1 MPKRKDLKRILVIGS
16 GPIVIGQACEFDYSG
31 TQACKALREE
41 GFIVILINS
50 NPATIMTDP
59 EFSDRTYIEPL
70 NAETVAKIIEIERPD
85 ALLPTLGGQTSL
97 NLAVELSESGIL
109 EQQGV
114 ELIGAKLETIKVAED
129 RHLFRNAMQDIGLNV
144 PRGSCVYTLEDAE
157 TQAGAIGFPLIIRP
171 AFTLGGIGGSVVYN
185 KEEFP
190 QAARWGLSASPVNE
204 ILIERSV
211 LGWKEYELEV
221 MRDAADN
228 FVIVCSIENF
238 DPMGIHTGDSITVA
252 PAQTLTDVEF
262 QAMRNAAKK
271 IVAKIGV
278 ETGGANIQF
287 ALNPENGDMVV
298 IEMNP
303 RVSRSSA
310 LASKA
315 TGFPIAKIAAKL
327 AVGYH
332 LHEIPN
338 DITRRTPACFE
349 PAIDY
354 VVVKIPRWD
363 FEKFPENSSR
373 LNSQMKSVGEAMG
386 IGRTFK
392 EALNK
397 TLRSLEN
404 GWSGFHANGNSP
416 YHLMSSEALSDD
428 LRWGTPDRILKIWQ
442 ALTNGIST
450 EKISKITGIDI
461 WFLKNLQQ
469 LIEFEYH
476 IAEEFKQLRTLA
488 PDTLRSAKRL
498 GFSDKHLAL
507 LTGKRE
513 GEIRTLRKKN
523 AILPS
528 FKIVDTCAAEFES
541 FTPYFY
547 STYDKENEAIP
558 SDNKK
563 VLILGGG
570 PNRIGQGIEFDYCCV
585 HGVLAL
591 KNLGIEAIMVNCN
604 PETVS
609 TDYDVADKL
618 YFEPLTY
625 EDVLNVIELE
635 KPDGVIIQF
644 GGQTPLKLALA
655 LEEAGVP
662 IWGTSPDSIDLAED
676 RDRFGTLLES
686 LDIPHPQYG
695 TATSIEVAI
704 EIGQKIGFPLMVR
717 PSYVLGGRAM
727 EIVYD
732 LKSLEHYMLHAV
744 NASEEHPVLLD
755 RFLEDAFEF
764 DVDAISD
771 GEQTEICGVLQHIE
785 EAGVH
790 SGDSMAVL
798 PPYLLSRDQYED
810 IKEYTRKLAEALD
823 VRGLINI
830 QFAIM
835 YDTLY
840 VIEVNP
846 RASRTVPFVSKA
858 TGIPIAK
865 IAVNVMAGKSLD
877 QLGYKFEVQ
886 LPYVAVKESVFP
898 FDRFEKADIYLRPE
912 MRSTGEVMGIA
923 STFGEAVFKAFQSTG
938 ITIPNSGTVFIS
950 VNDNDKAR
958 MFPIAESLFKMG
970 YRLVATLGT
979 ADYIAHRGIPVETVL
994 KVSQGRPNVVDD
1006 IKNGNINLI
1015 INTPLGQRSRRDEYP
1030 IGWNA
1035 IKYRV
1040 PFITTLSAAETIV
1053 RGLKA
1058 QNKKPFAYKCLQ
1070 DYYKT
1075 VKSQD

>member
-1 MPKRKDLKRILVIGS
+1 MPKRKDIKRILVIGS

-70 NAETVAKIIEIERPD
+70 QAEAVTQIIEQERPD

-97 NLAVELSESGIL
+97 NLAVELAENGTL
-109 EQQGV
+109 EEYGV
-114 ELIGAKLETIKVAED
+114 ELIGAKLETIQLAED
-129 RHLFRNAMQDIGLNV
+129 RELFRNAMREIGLNV
-144 PRGSCVYTLEDAE
+144 PPGGCVHTLEEAR
-157 TQAGAIGFPLIIRP
+157 ALCRNIGFPLIIRP

-185 KEEFP
+185 KEEFDK
-190 QAARWGLSASPVNE
+190 AAQWGLSASPVNE
-204 ILIERSV
+204 ILMEQSV

-221 MRDAADN
+221 MRDGADN

-252 PAQTLTDVEF
+252 PAQTLTDVEY
-262 QAMRNAAKK
+262 QNMRDAAKL
-271 IVAKIGV
+271 IVARIGV

-287 ALNPENGDMVV
+287 ALNPATGEMVV
-298 IEMNP
+298 VEMNP

-327 AVGYH
+327 AVGYR

-338 DITRRTPACFE
+338 DITRKTPASFE

-363 FEKFPENSSR
+363 FEKFPDEDLR
-373 LNSQMKSVGEAMG
+373 LTSQMKSIGEAMG

-404 GWSGFHANGNSP
+404 GWSGFHANDIDSYAKMP
-416 YHLMSSEALSDD
+416 REVLLDD
-428 LRWGTPDRILKIWQ
+428 LRSGTPDRILKIWQ
-442 ALTNGIST
+442 ALKNGVSREEIAKTS
-450 EKISKITGIDI
+450 GIDR
-461 WFLKNLQQ
+461 WFLENLYQ
-469 LIEFEYH
+469 LTEFETEIVSEYKRRNT
-476 IAEEFKQLRTLA
+476 ISPRTLA
-488 PDTLRSAKRL
+488 HAKRL

-507 LTGKRE
+507 LTGKSE
-513 GEIRTLRKKN
+513 GEIRSFRKAN
-523 AILPS
+523 SVRPS

-541 FTPYFY
+541 FTPYYY
-547 STYDKENEAIP
+547 STYDRENESTP
-558 SDNKK
+558 SQKKK
-563 VLILGGG
+563 VIILGGG

-585 HGVLAL
+585 HGILAL
-591 KNLGIEAIMVNCN
+591 KSLGIEAIMINCN

-625 EDVLNVIELE
+625 EDVLSVAELE

-644 GGQTPLKLALA
+644 GGQTPLKLALP
-655 LEEAGVP
+655 LEKAGVP

-676 RDRFGTLLES
+676 RDRFGALLDS

-695 TATSIEVAI
+695 TATSIDEAMEV
-704 EIGQKIGFPLMVR
+704 GKRIGFPLVVR

-732 LKSLEHYMLHAV
+732 IESLKHYMQHAV
-744 NASEEHPVLLD
+744 SASEEHPVLLD
-755 RFLEDAFEF
+755 RFLEDAYEF

-771 GEQTEICGVLQHIE
+771 GSHTEICGIMQHIE

-798 PPYLLSRDQYED
+798 PPFLLSRDQQED
-810 IKEYTRKLAEALD
+810 IAEYTRSLARALK
-823 VRGLINI
+823 VKGLINI
-830 QFAIM
+830 QFAVM
-835 YDTLY
+835 FDTLY

-846 RASRTVPFVSKA
+846 RASRTVPFVSKT

-865 IAVNVMAGKSLD
+865 MAVDVMAGKKLD
-877 QLGYKFEVQ
+877 QLDYNFNTQ
-886 LPYVAVKESVFP
+886 LSYVAVKESVFP
-898 FDRFEKADIYLRPE
+898 FDRFGQTDIFLRPE

-923 STFGEAVFKAFQSTG
+923 PKFGEAVFKAFQAAG
-938 ITIPNSGTVFIS
+938 ITIPKSGTVFLS

-958 MFPIAESLFKMG
+958 VLPIAEGLRKFG
-970 YRLVATLGT
+970 YHLVATQGT
-979 ADYIAHRGIPVETVL
+979 AEYLSNRGIAVKIVL
-994 KVSQGRPNVVDD
+994 KIREGRPNVVDD
-1006 IKNGNINLI
+1006 IKNGQIDLI
-1015 INTPLGQRSRRDEYP
+1015 INTPLGQRSRTDEYA
-1030 IGWNA
+1030 IGWTA
-1035 IKYRV
+1035 IINRV
-1040 PFITTLSAAETIV
+1040 PFITTLSAAEAIV

-1058 QNKKPFAYKCLQ
+1058 HNHQPVHYKCLQ
-1070 DYYKT
+1070 DYYR
-1075 VKSQD
+1075 S

>member
-1 MPKRKDLKRILVIGS
+1 MPKRKDIKRILVIGS

-59 EFSDRTYIEPL
+59 EFSNRTYIEPL
-70 NAETVAKIIEIERPD
+70 HAEALAEIIDNERPD

-97 NLAVELSESGIL
+97 NLAVELAENGVL
-109 EQQGV
+109 EEYGV
-114 ELIGAKLETIKVAED
+114 ELIGAKLETIRLAENRD
-129 RHLFRNAMQDIGLNV
+129 LFRNAMREIGLKV
-144 PRGSCVYTLEDAE
+144 PAGGCVHNLHEAE
-157 TQAGAIGFPLIIRP
+157 ALRDEIGFPLIIRP
-171 AFTLGGIGGSVVYN
+171 SFTLGGIGGSVVYN
-185 KEEFP
+185 KEEFS
-190 QAARWGLSASPVNE
+190 QAAQWGLSASPVTE
-204 ILIERSV
+204 ILIEASV

-228 FVIVCSIENF
+228 FVIVCSIENL

-252 PAQTLTDVEF
+252 PAQTLTDAEY
-262 QAMRNAAKK
+262 QAMRDAAKK
-271 IVAKIGV
+271 IVAKVGV

-287 ALNPENGDMVV
+287 ALHPENGEMVV

-327 AVGYH
+327 AAGYH
-332 LHEIPN
+332 LDELPN
-338 DITRRTPACFE
+338 DITRKTPACFE

-363 FEKFPENSSR
+363 FEKFPGNDDR
-373 LNSQMKSVGEAMG
+373 LTSQMKSIGEAMG

-404 GWSGFHANGNSP
+404 GWFGFHANNSNV
-416 YHLMSSEALSDD
+416 YNKMSREALMDD
-428 LRWGTPDRILKIWQ
+428 LRWGTPERILKIWQ
-442 ALTNGIST
+442 AFTIGISPGD
-450 EKISKITGIDI
+450 ISKVSGIDI
-461 WFLKNLQQ
+461 WFLQNLYQVF
-469 LIEFEYH
+469 EFEST
-476 IAEEFKQLRTLA
+476 IANEFNEKNTITPETLNQ
-488 PDTLRSAKRL
+488 AKRL
-498 GFSDKHLAL
+498 GFSDHHLGL
-507 LTGKRE
+507 LTGKSE
-513 GEIRTLRKKN
+513 TEIRSLRKDRN
-523 AILPS
+523 VLPS
-528 FKIVDTCAAEFES
+528 FKIVDTCAAEFDS

-547 STYDKENEAIP
+547 STYDWENESI
-558 SDNKK
+558 SSSNKK
-563 VLILGGG
+563 VIILGGG
-570 PNRIGQGIEFDYCCV
+570 PNRIGQGLEFDYCCV
-585 HGVLAL
+585 HGILAL
-591 KNLGIEAIMVNCN
+591 KSLGIEAIMINCN

-635 KPDGVIIQF
+635 QPDGVIIQF
-644 GGQTPLKLALA
+644 GGQTPLKLALP
-655 LEEAGVP
+655 LERAGVP

-676 RDRFGTLLES
+676 RDRFGALLDS
-686 LDIPHPQYG
+686 LNIPHPQYG
-695 TATSIEVAI
+695 TATSVNEAIEV
-704 EIGQKIGFPLMVR
+704 GKRIGFPLMVR

-732 LKSLEHYMLHAV
+732 VESLKHYMQYAV
-744 NASEEHPVLLD
+744 TASEEHPVLLD

-771 GEQTEICGVLQHIE
+771 GDRTEICGVMQHIE

-798 PPYLLSRDQYED
+798 PPFLLSHDQHED
-810 IKEYTRKLAEALD
+810 IKEHTHLLAKELN
-823 VRGLINI
+823 VKGLINL

-840 VIEVNP
+840 VIEANP

-865 IAVNVMAGKSLD
+865 IAVEVMAGKKLD
-877 QLGYKFEVQ
+877 QLPYTFKDQ
-886 LPYVAVKESVFP
+886 LSYVAVKESVFP
-898 FDRFEKADIYLRPE
+898 FDRFDKADIFLRPE

-923 STFGEAVFKAFQSTG
+923 PTFGGAVFKAFQSTG
-938 ITIPNSGTVFIS
+938 INIPKKGTVFVS

-958 MFPIAESLFKMG
+958 TLPIAENLRQLG
-970 YRLVATLGT
+970 YELVATKGT
-979 ADYIAHRGIPVETVL
+979 AQYLSSRGIPVKTVL
-994 KVSQGRPNVVDD
+994 KVREGRPHVVDD

-1015 INTPLGQRSRRDEYP
+1015 INTPLGQRSRTDEYA
-1030 IGWNA
+1030 IGWTA

-1040 PFITTLSAAETIV
+1040 PFITTLSAAESIV
-1053 RGLKA
+1053 RGIRA
-1058 QNKKPFAYKCLQ
+1058 NNKKPFEYKCLQ
-1070 DYYKT
+1070 EYH
-1075 VKSQD
+1075 KS

>member
-1 MPKRKDLKRILVIGS
+1 MPKRKDLKRILLIGS

-70 NAETVAKIIEIERPD
+70 HAEAVARIIEMERPD

-97 NLAVELSESGIL
+97 NLAVELAENGTL
-109 EQQGV
+109 EEYGV
-114 ELIGAKLETIKVAED
+114 ELIGARLETIQLAED
-129 RHLFRNAMQDIGLNV
+129 RELFRNAMHEIGLNV
-144 PRGSCVYTLEDAE
+144 PHGGCVHTIEEARDLCRD
-157 TQAGAIGFPLIIRP
+157 IGFPLIIRP

-185 KEEFP
+185 KEEFDE
-190 QAARWGLSASPVNE
+190 AAKWGLSASPVTE
-204 ILIERSV
+204 ILIEESV

-252 PAQTLTDVEF
+252 PAQTLTDVEY
-262 QAMRNAAKK
+262 QNMRDAAKK
-271 IVAKIGV
+271 IVARIGV

-287 ALNPENGDMVV
+287 ALDPATGEMVV
-298 IEMNP
+298 VEMNP

-338 DITRRTPACFE
+338 DITRQTPACFE

-363 FEKFPENSSR
+363 FEKFPDEDPR
-373 LNSQMKSVGEAMG
+373 LTSQMKSIGEAMG

-404 GWSGFHANGNSP
+404 GWSGFHANNNHG
-416 YHLMSSEALSDD
+416 YGHMSRDALLDD
-428 LRWGTPDRILKIWQ
+428 IRFGTPDRILKIWQ
-442 ALTNGIST
+442 ALKNGIPR
-450 EKISKITGIDI
+450 EEISETTGIDL
-461 WFLKNLQQ
+461 WFLENLHQ
-469 LIEFEYH
+469 LSEFEAG
-476 IAEEFKQLRTLA
+476 ISAEFKARNTITPPTLYQ
-488 PDTLRSAKRL
+488 AKRL

-507 LTGKRE
+507 LTGKSE
-513 GEIRTLRKKN
+513 AEIRSFRKAN
-523 AILPS
+523 SIQPS
-528 FKIVDTCAAEFES
+528 FKIVDTCAAEFDS

-547 STYDKENEAIP
+547 STYDPENESFP
-558 SDNKK
+558 SDKKK
-563 VLILGGG
+563 VIILGGG

-585 HGVLAL
+585 HGILAL
-591 KNLGIEAIMVNCN
+591 KSLGIEAIMINCN

-625 EDVLNVIELE
+625 EDVLNVAELE
-635 KPDGVIIQF
+635 KPDGIIIQF

-655 LEEAGVP
+655 LEKAGVP

-676 RDRFGTLLES
+676 RDRFGALLDS

-695 TATSIEVAI
+695 TATSIDEALEV
-704 EIGQKIGFPLMVR
+704 GKRIGFPLVVR

-732 LKSLEHYMLHAV
+732 LESLQHYMQHAV
-744 NASEEHPVLLD
+744 SESEEHPVLLD
-755 RFLEDAFEF
+755 RFLEDAYEF

-771 GEQTEICGVLQHIE
+771 GQDAKICGIMQHIE

-798 PPYLLSRDQYED
+798 PPFLLSRDQQED
-810 IKEYTRKLAEALD
+810 IKEYTRLLARSLK
-823 VRGLINI
+823 VKGLMNI
-830 QFAIM
+830 QFAVM
-835 YDTLY
+835 FDTLY

-846 RASRTVPFVSKA
+846 RASRTVPFVSKT

-865 IAVNVMAGKSLD
+865 LAVEIMAGKRVD
-877 QLGYKFEVQ
+877 QLDYKFKDQ
-886 LPYVAVKESVFP
+886 QPYVAVKESVFP
-898 FDRFEKADIYLRPE
+898 FDRFGKTDIFLRPE

-923 STFGEAVFKAFQSTG
+923 PKFGEAVFKAFQSAG
-938 ITIPNSGTVFIS
+938 VTIPETGTVFLS

-958 MFPIAESLFKMG
+958 ALPIAEGLIKFG
-970 YRLVATLGT
+970 YQLVATKGT
-979 ADYIAHRGIPVETVL
+979 AEYIAERGLAVKTVM
-994 KVSQGRPNVVDD
+994 KIREGRPNVADD
-1006 IKNGNINLI
+1006 IKNGQIDLI
-1015 INTPLGQRSRRDEYP
+1015 INTPLGQRSRADEYT
-1030 IGWNA
+1030 IGWTA
-1035 IKYRV
+1035 IINKV
-1040 PFITTLSAAETIV
+1040 PFITTLSAAEAIV

-1058 QNKKPFAYKCLQ
+1058 RNNQTTHYKCLQ
-1070 DYYKT
+1070 DYYL
-1075 VKSQD
+1075 S

>member
-1 MPKRKDLKRILVIGS
+1 MPKRKDLKRILIIGS

-70 NAETVAKIIEIERPD
+70 HAEAVARIIEKERPD

-97 NLAVELSESGIL
+97 NLAVELAENGVL
-109 EQQGV
+109 DEYGV
-114 ELIGAKLETIKVAED
+114 ELIGATLETIRLAED
-129 RHLFRNAMQDIGLNV
+129 RELFRNAMRDIGLKV
-144 PRGSCVYTLEDAE
+144 PLGGCVRTVEEAE
-157 TQAGAIGFPLIIRP
+157 ALSGDIGFPLIIRP
-171 AFTLGGIGGSVVYN
+171 AFTLGGIGGNVVYN
-185 KEEFP
+185 QEEFA
-190 QAARWGLSASPVNE
+190 QAAQWGLSASPVTE
-204 ILIERSV
+204 ILIETSV

-262 QAMRNAAKK
+262 QAMRDASKK

-287 ALNPENGDMVV
+287 ALNQKTGEMVV

-332 LHEIPN
+332 LDEIPN
-338 DITRRTPACFE
+338 DITRKTPACFE

-363 FEKFPENSSR
+363 FEKFPANDNR
-373 LNSQMKSVGEAMG
+373 LTSQMKSVGEAMG

-392 EALNK
+392 EAINK

-404 GWSGFHANGNSP
+404 GWVGFHANGNNP
-416 YHLMSSEALSDD
+416 YQRMTREELLDD
-428 LRWGTPDRILKIWQ
+428 LRFGTPDRIMKIWQ
-442 ALTNGIST
+442 ALTTGVSPEEISQ
-450 EKISKITGIDI
+450 ITGIDI
-461 WFLKNLQQ
+461 WFLENL
-469 LIEFEYH
+469 
-476 IAEEFKQLRTLA
+476 KQLVAFESKIVAESKEQNSISPETLQ
-488 PDTLRSAKRL
+488 RVKRL

-507 LTGKRE
+507 LTEKE
-513 GEIRTLRKKN
+513 EHEIRSLRKEN
-523 AILPS
+523 EIRPS

-541 FTPYFY
+541 FTPYYY
-547 STYDKENEAIP
+547 STYDQENESIP
-558 SDNKK
+558 SNKK
-563 VLILGGG
+563 KVIILGGG

-585 HGVLAL
+585 HGILAL
-591 KNLGIEAIMVNCN
+591 KKLGIEAIMINCN

-625 EDVLNVIELE
+625 EDVLDVIELE

-644 GGQTPLKLALA
+644 GGQTPLKLALP
-655 LEEAGVP
+655 LEKAGVP

-676 RDRFGTLLES
+676 RDRFGSLLDS

-695 TATSIEVAI
+695 TATSIDEAI
-704 EIGQKIGFPLMVR
+704 EVGKRIGFPLIVR

-732 LKSLEHYMLHAV
+732 IASLEHYMRHAV
-744 NASEEHPVLLD
+744 SASEEHPVLID
-755 RFLEDAFEF
+755 RFLEDAYEF

-771 GEQTEICGVLQHIE
+771 GSHTEICGIMQHIE

-798 PPYLLSRDQYED
+798 PAYLLSREQNED
-810 IKEYTRKLAEALD
+810 IKIYTRLLAEALN
-823 VRGLINI
+823 VRGLLNI
-830 QFAIM
+830 QFAILF
-835 YDTLY
+835 DTLY
-840 VIEVNP
+840 VLEVNP

-865 IAVNVMAGKSLD
+865 MAVEVMAGKKID
-877 QLGYKFEVQ
+877 QLGHSFKEH

-898 FDRFEKADIYLRPE
+898 FDRFDKADIFLRPE
-912 MRSTGEVMGIA
+912 MRSTGEAMGIA
-923 STFGEAVFKAFQSTG
+923 STFGEAVMKAFQATG
-938 ITIPNSGTVFIS
+938 IIVPKSGTVFLS

-958 MFPIAESLFKMG
+958 ILPIAESLKKLG
-970 YRLVATLGT
+970 YHLVATRGT
-979 ADYIAHRGIPVETVL
+979 AEHISNRGIPVKQVMKASE
-994 KVSQGRPNVVDD
+994 GRPNVVDD
-1006 IKNGNINLI
+1006 IKNGNINMI
-1015 INTPLGQRSRRDEYP
+1015 INTPLGRRARVDEYS
-1030 IGWNA
+1030 IGWTA

-1040 PFITTLSAAETIV
+1040 PFITTLSAAEAIV
-1053 RGLKA
+1053 RGLRA
-1058 QNKKPFAYKCLQ
+1058 NKLKQIEYNCLQ
-1070 DYYKT
+1070 EYYKI
-1075 VKSQD
+1075 

>member
-1 MPKRKDLKRILVIGS
+1 
-16 GPIVIGQACEFDYSG
+16 
-31 TQACKALREE
+31 
-41 GFIVILINS
+41 
-50 NPATIMTDP
+50 MTDP

-70 NAETVAKIIEIERPD
+70 HAEAVARIIEKERPD
-85 ALLPTLGGQTSL
+85 ALLPTIGGQTSL
-97 NLAVELSESGIL
+97 NLAVELAESGVL
-109 EQQGV
+109 DEYGV
-114 ELIGAKLETIKVAED
+114 ELIGATLETIRLAED
-129 RHLFRNAMQDIGLNV
+129 RELFRNAMRDIGMKV
-144 PRGSCVYTLEDAE
+144 PQGGCVRTVEKAE
-157 TQAGAIGFPLIIRP
+157 ALSGDIGFPLIIRP

-185 KEEFP
+185 KEEFA
-190 QAARWGLSASPVNE
+190 QAAQWGLSASPVTE
-204 ILIERSV
+204 ILIEKSV
-211 LGWKEYELEV
+211 LGWKEYELEI

-262 QAMRNAAKK
+262 QAMRDAAKK

-287 ALNPENGDMVV
+287 ALNPETGEMVV

-332 LHEIPN
+332 LDEIPN
-338 DITRRTPACFE
+338 DITRKTPACFE

-363 FEKFPENSSR
+363 FEKFPANDNR
-373 LNSQMKSVGEAMG
+373 LTSQMKSVGEAMG

-392 EALNK
+392 EAINK

-404 GWSGFHANGNSP
+404 GWFGFHANGNNP
-416 YHLMSSEALSDD
+416 YQRMTREELLDD
-428 LRWGTPDRILKIWQ
+428 LRFGTPDRIMKIWQ
-442 ALTNGIST
+442 ALTTGVSPEEISQ
-450 EKISKITGIDI
+450 ITGIDI
-461 WFLKNLQQ
+461 WFLENL
-469 LIEFEYH
+469 
-476 IAEEFKQLRTLA
+476 KQLVAFESKIVAESKERNFISLKTLQ
-488 PDTLRSAKRL
+488 SAKRM

-507 LTGKRE
+507 LTVKE
-513 GEIRTLRKKN
+513 EYEIRNLRKEN
-523 AILPS
+523 EMRPS

-541 FTPYFY
+541 FTPYYY
-547 STYDKENEAIP
+547 STYDQENESIP
-558 SDNKK
+558 SNKK
-563 VLILGGG
+563 KVIILGGG

-585 HGVLAL
+585 HGILAL
-591 KNLGIEAIMVNCN
+591 KALGIEAIMINCN

-625 EDVLNVIELE
+625 ENVLDVVELE
-635 KPDGVIIQF
+635 KPDGVIVQF
-644 GGQTPLKLALA
+644 GGQTPLKLALP
-655 LEEAGVP
+655 LEKAGVP
-662 IWGTSPDSIDLAED
+662 IWGSSPDSIDLAED
-676 RDRFGTLLES
+676 RDRFGALLDS

-695 TATSIEVAI
+695 TATSIDEAI
-704 EIGQKIGFPLMVR
+704 EIGKSIGFPLMVR

-732 LKSLEHYMLHAV
+732 IASLEHYMHHAV
-744 NASEEHPVLLD
+744 SASEEHPVLID
-755 RFLEDAFEF
+755 RFLEDAYEF

-771 GEQTEICGVLQHIE
+771 GERTEICGIMQQIE

-798 PPYLLSRDQYED
+798 PAYLLSRDQHED
-810 IKEYTRKLAEALD
+810 IKFYTRLLAEALN
-823 VRGLINI
+823 VRGLLNI
-830 QFAIM
+830 QFAILF
-835 YDTLY
+835 DTLY
-840 VIEVNP
+840 VLEVNP

-865 IAVNVMAGKSLD
+865 MAVKVMAGKKID
-877 QLGYKFEVQ
+877 QLGCSFKEQ

-898 FDRFEKADIYLRPE
+898 FDRFDKADIFLRPE

-923 STFGEAVFKAFQSTG
+923 ATFGKAVMKAFQATG
-938 ITIPNSGTVFIS
+938 IIVPKSGTVFLS

-958 MFPIAESLFKMG
+958 ILPIAESLKKLG
-970 YRLVATLGT
+970 YHLVATRGT
-979 ADYIAHRGIPVETVL
+979 AEYISNRGISVQQVMKASE
-994 KVSQGRPNVVDD
+994 GRPNVVDD
-1006 IKNGNINLI
+1006 IKNGNINMI
-1015 INTPLGQRSRRDEYP
+1015 INTPLGQRARVDEYS
-1030 IGWNA
+1030 IGWTA
-1035 IKYRV
+1035 IKYRI
-1040 PFITTLSAAETIV
+1040 PFITTLSAAEAIV
-1053 RGLKA
+1053 RGLRANELK
-1058 QNKKPFAYKCLQ
+1058 QIEYNCLQ
-1070 DYYKT
+1070 EYYKM
-1075 VKSQD
+1075 

>member
-1 MPKRKDLKRILVIGS
+1 MPKRKDIKRILVIGS

-70 NAETVAKIIEIERPD
+70 NAEAVTQIIDQERPD

-97 NLAVELSESGIL
+97 NLAVELAENGTL
-109 EQQGV
+109 EEYGV
-114 ELIGAKLETIKVAED
+114 ELIGANLETIKLAED
-129 RHLFRNAMQDIGLNV
+129 RELFRNAMREIGLNV
-144 PRGSCVYTLEDAE
+144 PPGGCVHTLEEARALCRD
-157 TQAGAIGFPLIIRP
+157 IGFPLIIRP

-185 KEEFP
+185 KEEFDK
-190 QAARWGLSASPVNE
+190 AAQWGLSASPVSE
-204 ILIERSV
+204 ILMEQSV

-221 MRDAADN
+221 MRDGADN

-252 PAQTLTDVEF
+252 PAQTLTDVEY
-262 QAMRNAAKK
+262 QNMRDAAKL
-271 IVAKIGV
+271 IVARIGV

-287 ALNPENGDMVV
+287 ALNPASGEMIVV
-298 IEMNP
+298 EMNP

-327 AVGYH
+327 AVGYR

-338 DITRRTPACFE
+338 DITRKTPASFE

-363 FEKFPENSSR
+363 FEKFPDEDPR
-373 LNSQMKSVGEAMG
+373 LTSQMKSIGEAMG

-404 GWSGFHANGNSP
+404 GWSGFHANDTDCYDQMP
-416 YHLMSSEALSDD
+416 RDVLLDD
-428 LRWGTPDRILKIWQ
+428 LRSGTPDRILKIWQ
-442 ALTNGIST
+442 ALKSGIPRT
-450 EKISKITGIDI
+450 EISQITGIDL
-461 WFLKNLQQ
+461 WFIENLYQ
-469 LIEFEYH
+469 LTEFETA
-476 IAEEFKQLRTLA
+476 IVAEYKKRNTISPKTLV
-488 PDTLRSAKRL
+488 RAKRL
-498 GFSDKHLAL
+498 GFCDKHLAL
-507 LTGKRE
+507 LTGKSE
-513 GEIRTLRKKN
+513 GEIRSFRK
-523 AILPS
+523 AHSVRPS
-528 FKIVDTCAAEFES
+528 YKIVDTCAAEFES
-541 FTPYFY
+541 FTPYYY
-547 STYDKENEAIP
+547 STYDQENESIP
-558 SDNKK
+558 SQRKK
-563 VLILGGG
+563 VIILGGG

-591 KNLGIEAIMVNCN
+591 KSLGIEAIMINCN

-625 EDVLNVIELE
+625 EDVLSVVELE

-644 GGQTPLKLALA
+644 GGQTPLKLALP
-655 LEEAGVP
+655 LEKAGVP

-676 RDRFGTLLES
+676 RDRFGALLDS

-695 TATSIEVAI
+695 TATSIDGAI
-704 EIGQKIGFPLMVR
+704 EVGRRIGFPLVVR

-732 LKSLEHYMLHAV
+732 LESLKHYMQHAV
-744 NASEEHPVLLD
+744 TASEEHPVLLD
-755 RFLEDAFEF
+755 RFLEDAYEF

-771 GEQTEICGVLQHIE
+771 GQQTEICGIMQHIE

-798 PPYLLSRDQYED
+798 PPFLLSRDQHED
-810 IKEYTRKLAEALD
+810 IREYTRMLAGALN
-823 VRGLINI
+823 VKGLINI
-830 QFAIM
+830 QFAVM
-835 YDTLY
+835 FDTLY

-846 RASRTVPFVSKA
+846 RASRTVPFVSKT

-865 IAVNVMAGKSLD
+865 MAVQVMAGKKLD
-877 QLGYKFEVQ
+877 QLDFKLRDQ

-898 FDRFEKADIYLRPE
+898 FDRFGQTDIFLRPE

-923 STFGEAVFKAFQSTG
+923 PKFGEAVFKAFQSAG
-938 ITIPNSGTVFIS
+938 ITIPKAGTVFLS

-958 MFPIAESLFKMG
+958 VLPIAEGLRKFG
-970 YRLVATLGT
+970 YKLVATQGT
-979 ADYIAHRGIPVETVL
+979 AEYISNRGIAVKTIL
-994 KVSQGRPNVVDD
+994 KIREGRPNVVDD
-1006 IKNGNINLI
+1006 IKNGQIDLI
-1015 INTPLGQRSRRDEYP
+1015 INTPLGQRSRTDEYA
-1030 IGWNA
+1030 IGWTA
-1035 IKYRV
+1035 ITNRV
-1040 PFITTLSAAETIV
+1040 PFITTLSAAEAVV

-1058 QNKKPFAYKCLQ
+1058 HNSEPVHYKCLQ
-1070 DYYKT
+1070 DYYK
-1075 VKSQD
+1075 S

>member
-1 MPKRKDLKRILVIGS
+1 MPKRKDIKRILVIGS

-31 TQACKALREE
+31 TQACKALKEE
-41 GFIVILINS
+41 GFIVVLINS

-70 NAETVAKIIEIERPD
+70 HAEAVARIIEAERPD

-97 NLAVELSESGIL
+97 NLAVELAQNGTL
-109 EQQGV
+109 EEYGV
-114 ELIGAKLETIKVAED
+114 ELIGAGLETIKLAED
-129 RHLFRNAMQDIGLNV
+129 RDLFRNAMREIGLNV
-144 PRGSCVYTLEDAE
+144 PEGGCVHTVEEAE
-157 TQAGAIGFPLIIRP
+157 KLAHIIGFPLIIRP

-185 KEEFP
+185 KEEFSK
-190 QAARWGLSASPVNE
+190 AAQWGLSASPATE
-204 ILIERSV
+204 ILIEQSV

-221 MRDAADN
+221 MRDGADN

-252 PAQTLTDVEF
+252 PAQTLTDVEY
-262 QAMRNAAKK
+262 QNMRDAAKK

-287 ALNPENGDMVV
+287 ALDPRTGEMVV

-338 DITRRTPACFE
+338 DITRKTPASFE

-363 FEKFPENSSR
+363 FEKFPDEDRR
-373 LNSQMKSVGEAMG
+373 LTSQMKSIGEAMG

-404 GWSGFHANGNSP
+404 GWSGFHANETDEYAQMP
-416 YHLMSSEALSDD
+416 REVLLDD
-428 LRWGTPDRILKIWQ
+428 LRYGTPDRILKIWQ
-442 ALTNGIST
+442 AFKNGISRD
-450 EKISKITGIDI
+450 EISQVSGIDI
-461 WFLKNLQQ
+461 WFLENLFQ
-469 LIEFEYH
+469 LTEFESE
-476 IAEEFKQLRTLA
+476 IAADFKSRHTITPEKLVK
-488 PDTLRSAKRL
+488 AKRM

-507 LTGKRE
+507 LTGRSE
-513 GEIRTLRKKN
+513 AEIRSFRKSSGVR
-523 AILPS
+523 PS
-528 FKIVDTCAAEFES
+528 YKIVDTCAAEFES
-541 FTPYFY
+541 HTPYYY
-547 STYDKENEAIP
+547 STYDPQNESTA
-558 SDNKK
+558 SEKKK
-563 VLILGGG
+563 VIILGGG

-585 HGVLAL
+585 HGIMAL
-591 KNLGIEAIMVNCN
+591 RSLGIEAIMINCN

-625 EDVLNVIELE
+625 EDVLNVAELE

-655 LEEAGVP
+655 LEKAGVP
-662 IWGTSPDSIDLAED
+662 VWGTAPDSIDLAED
-676 RDRFGTLLES
+676 RDRFGALLDS

-695 TATSIEVAI
+695 TATSIDEALEV
-704 EIGQKIGFPLMVR
+704 GKRIGFPLVVR

-727 EIVYD
+727 EIVYNIET
-732 LKSLEHYMLHAV
+732 LKHYMQHAV
-744 NASEEHPVLLD
+744 TASEEHPVLLD
-755 RFLEDAFEF
+755 RFLEDAYEF

-771 GEQTEICGVLQHIE
+771 GEQTRICGIMQHIE

-798 PPYLLSRDQYED
+798 PPFLLSRDQHED
-810 IKEYTRKLAEALD
+810 ISEYTGLLARALK
-823 VRGLINI
+823 VKGLLNI

-835 YDTLY
+835 FDTLY

-846 RASRTVPFVSKA
+846 RASRTVPFVSKT

-865 IAVNVMAGKSLD
+865 MAVEVMAGKK
-877 QLGYKFEVQ
+877 LGQIGYAFKEQ

-898 FDRFEKADIYLRPE
+898 FERFDKTDIFLRPE

-923 STFGEAVFKAFQSTG
+923 PKFGEAVFKAFQSAG
-938 ITIPNSGTVFIS
+938 VTIPRSGTVFIS

-958 MFPIAESLFKMG
+958 ALPIAEGLRKFG
-970 YRLVATLGT
+970 YNLVATRGT
-979 ADYIAHRGIPVETVL
+979 ADYIASRGIPVKTVL
-994 KVSQGRPNVVDD
+994 KIREGRPNVVDD
-1006 IKNGNINLI
+1006 IKNGQIDLI
-1015 INTPLGQRSRRDEYP
+1015 INTPLGQRSRVDEYT
-1030 IGWNA
+1030 IGWTA
-1035 IKYRV
+1035 IINKV
-1040 PFITTLSAAETIV
+1040 PFITTLSAAEAIV

-1058 QNKKPFAYKCLQ
+1058 KNSEPIHYKCLQ
-1070 DYYKT
+1070 DYYRI
-1075 VKSQD
+1075 

>member
-31 TQACKALREE
+31 TQACRALREE

-70 NAETVAKIIEIERPD
+70 LAEAVARIIEKERPD
-85 ALLPTLGGQTSL
+85 ALLPTMGGQTSL
-97 NLAVELSESGIL
+97 NLAVELAESGVL
-109 EQQGV
+109 DEYGV
-114 ELIGAKLETIKVAED
+114 ELIGATLETIRMAED
-129 RHLFRNAMQDIGLNV
+129 RELFRNAMGDIGLKV
-144 PRGSCVYTLEDAE
+144 PQGGCVRTVEEAE
-157 TQAGAIGFPLIIRP
+157 ALSGDIGFPLIIRP

-185 KEEFP
+185 QEEFT
-190 QAARWGLSASPVNE
+190 QAAHWGLSASPVTE
-204 ILIERSV
+204 ILIEKSV

-262 QAMRNAAKK
+262 QTMRDASKK
-271 IVAKIGV
+271 IVTKIGV

-287 ALNPENGDMVV
+287 ALNPETGEMVV

-332 LHEIPN
+332 LDEIPN
-338 DITRRTPACFE
+338 DITRKTPACFE

-363 FEKFPENSSR
+363 FEKFPGNDQR
-373 LNSQMKSVGEAMG
+373 LTSQMKSVGEAMG
-386 IGRTFK
+386 IGRIFK

-404 GWSGFHANGNSP
+404 GWFGFHANGNNS
-416 YHLMSSEALSDD
+416 YERMTREELLDD
-428 LRWGTPDRILKIWQ
+428 MRFGTPDRIMKIWQ
-442 ALTNGIST
+442 ALTTGVSPQEISQ
-450 EKISKITGIDI
+450 ITRIDI
-461 WFLKNLQQ
+461 WFLENL
-469 LIEFEYH
+469 
-476 IAEEFKQLRTLA
+476 KQLVVLESKIAAESKERNFIS
-488 PDTLRSAKRL
+488 PETLRSAKQW

-507 LTGKRE
+507 LTEKE
-513 GEIRTLRKKN
+513 EHEIRSLRQEN
-523 AILPS
+523 EIRPS

-541 FTPYFY
+541 FTPYYY
-547 STYDKENEAIP
+547 STYDQENESIP
-558 SDNKK
+558 SNKK
-563 VLILGGG
+563 KVIILGGG

-585 HGVLAL
+585 HGILAL
-591 KNLGIEAIMVNCN
+591 KKLGIEAIMINCN

-625 EDVLNVIELE
+625 EDVLDVIELE

-644 GGQTPLKLALA
+644 GGQTPLKLALP
-655 LEEAGVP
+655 LEKAGVP

-676 RDRFGTLLES
+676 RDRFGALLDS

-695 TATSIEVAI
+695 TATSIDEAVEV
-704 EIGQKIGFPLMVR
+704 GKRIGFPLIVR

-732 LKSLEHYMLHAV
+732 LASLEHYMHHAV
-744 NASEEHPVLLD
+744 SASEEHPVLID
-755 RFLEDAFEF
+755 RFLEDAYEF
-764 DVDAISD
+764 DVDAICD
-771 GEQTEICGVLQHIE
+771 GDRTEICGIMQHIE

-798 PPYLLSRDQYED
+798 PAYLLSRDQRED
-810 IKEYTRKLAEALD
+810 IKVYTRILAEALN
-823 VRGLINI
+823 VRGLLNI
-830 QFAIM
+830 QFAILF
-835 YDTLY
+835 DTLY
-840 VIEVNP
+840 VLEVNP

-865 IAVNVMAGKSLD
+865 MAVEVMAGKKID
-877 QLGYKFEVQ
+877 QLGYSFKET

-898 FDRFEKADIYLRPE
+898 FDRFDKADIFLRPE
-912 MRSTGEVMGIA
+912 MRSTGEAMGIA
-923 STFGEAVFKAFQSTG
+923 TTFGKAVMKAFQATG
-938 ITIPNSGTVFIS
+938 IIVPKSGTVFLS

-958 MFPIAESLFKMG
+958 ILPIAESLKKLG
-970 YRLVATLGT
+970 YHLVATRGT
-979 ADYIAHRGIPVETVL
+979 AEYISNRGISVQQVMKASE
-994 KVSQGRPNVVDD
+994 GRPNVVDD
-1006 IKNGNINLI
+1006 IKNGNINMI
-1015 INTPLGQRSRRDEYP
+1015 IITPLGRRARVDEYT
-1030 IGWNA
+1030 IGWTA

-1040 PFITTLSAAETIV
+1040 PFITTLSAAEAIV
-1053 RGLKA
+1053 RGLRA
-1058 QNKKPFAYKCLQ
+1058 NKLKQIEYNCLQ
-1070 DYYKT
+1070 EYYKL
-1075 VKSQD
+1075 

>member
-1 MPKRKDLKRILVIGS
+1 MPKRKDIKRILVIGS

-31 TQACKALREE
+31 TQACKALGEE

-59 EFSDRTYIEPL
+59 EFSHKTYIEPL
-70 NAETVAKIIEIERPD
+70 HAEAVAGIIEQERPD

-97 NLAVELSESGIL
+97 NLAVELAESKIL
-109 EQQGV
+109 DEYGV
-114 ELIGAKLETIKVAED
+114 ELIGAKLETIRMAED
-129 RHLFRNAMQDIGLNV
+129 RELFRNAMTEIGLNV
-144 PRGSCVYTLEDAE
+144 PEGGCVRSLAEAE
-157 TQAGAIGFPLIIRP
+157 TLSQRVGFPLIIRP
-171 AFTLGGIGGSVVYN
+171 AFTLGGIGGSIVYN
-185 KEEFP
+185 KDEFA
-190 QAARWGLSASPVNE
+190 QAAQWGLNASPVTE
-204 ILIERSV
+204 ILIEQSV

-262 QAMRNAAKK
+262 QTMRDAAKK
-271 IVAKIGV
+271 IVAKVGV

-287 ALNPENGDMVV
+287 ALNPSTGEMVV

-327 AVGYH
+327 AVGYQ

-338 DITRRTPACFE
+338 DITRKTPACFE

-363 FEKFPENSSR
+363 FEKFPGNDNR
-373 LNSQMKSVGEAMG
+373 LTSQMKSVGEAMG

-404 GWSGFHANGNSP
+404 GWFGFHANGNNP
-416 YHLMSSEALSDD
+416 YSRMSEESLLDD
-428 LRWGTPDRILKIWQ
+428 LRFGTPDRIMKIWQ
-442 ALTNGIST
+442 ALTIGVSP
-450 EKISKITGIDI
+450 EKISKTTRIDI
-461 WFLKNLQQ
+461 WFLENL
-469 LIEFEYH
+469 
-476 IAEEFKQLRTLA
+476 KQLVGYEAKIAAECRDQKNIS
-488 PDTLRSAKRL
+488 PDTLRQAKRM
-498 GFSDKHLAL
+498 GFSDKHLAVL
-507 LTGKRE
+507 HRRQE
-513 GEIRTLRKKN
+513 HEIRNRRTENK
-523 AILPS
+523 IGPS

-541 FTPYFY
+541 FTPYYY
-547 STYDKENEAIP
+547 STYEQENESIP
-558 SDNKK
+558 SDRKK
-563 VLILGGG
+563 VIILGGG

-585 HGVLAL
+585 HGILAL
-591 KNLGIEAIMVNCN
+591 KSLGIEAIMINCN

-635 KPDGVIIQF
+635 KPEGVIIQF

-655 LEEAGVP
+655 LERAGVS
-662 IWGTSPDSIDLAED
+662 IWGTAPDSIDLAED
-676 RDRFGTLLES
+676 RDRFGALLDS
-686 LDIPHPQYG
+686 LDIPHPRYG
-695 TATSIEVAI
+695 TASSIKEALAVGKA
-704 EIGQKIGFPLMVR
+704 IGFPLMVR

-732 LKSLEHYMLHAV
+732 LEALELYMQHAV
-744 NASEEHPVLLD
+744 EASEAHPVLLD

-771 GEQTEICGVLQHIE
+771 SQRTEICGIMQHIE

-798 PPYLLSRDQYED
+798 PPFLLSRDQYED
-810 IKEYTRKLAEALD
+810 IKDYTRLLAEALS
-823 VRGLINI
+823 VKGLINI

-846 RASRTVPFVSKA
+846 RASRTVPFVSKT

-865 IAVNVMAGKSLD
+865 IAVEVMAGKKLD
-877 QLGYKFEVQ
+877 QLGYTFNNQ
-886 LPYVAVKESVFP
+886 IPYVAVKESVFP

-923 STFGEAVFKAFQSTG
+923 TTFGEAVFKAYQSTG
-938 ITIPNSGTVFIS
+938 IIIPKSGTVFIS
-950 VNDNDKAR
+950 VNENDKAR
-958 MFPIAESLFKMG
+958 MLPIAENLFKLG
-970 YRLVATLGT
+970 YKLVATRGT
-979 ADYIAHRGIPVETVL
+979 AAYIASRGIPIDTVT
-994 KVSQGRPNVVDD
+994 KVSEGRPNIVDD
-1006 IKNGNINLI
+1006 IKNGAIGLI

-1030 IGWNA
+1030 IGWAA
-1035 IKYRV
+1035 IKNRV
-1040 PFITTLSAAETIV
+1040 PFITTLSAAEAIV

-1058 QNKKPFAYKCLQ
+1058 QKKKPFEYKCLQ
-1070 DYYKT
+1070 DYYT
-1075 VKSQD
+1075 TP

>member
-1 MPKRKDLKRILVIGS
+1 MPRRKDIKRILVIGS

-31 TQACKALREE
+31 TQACKALKEE

-70 NAETVAKIIEIERPD
+70 HAEAVTRIIAAERPD

-97 NLAVELSESGIL
+97 NLAVELAENGTL
-109 EQQGV
+109 EEYGV
-114 ELIGAKLETIKVAED
+114 ELIGAGLETIKLAED
-129 RHLFRNAMQDIGLNV
+129 REMFRNAMREIGLNV
-144 PRGSCVYTLEDAE
+144 P
-157 TQAGAIGFPLIIRP
+157 AGGCARTVEEAQELARDIGFPLIIRP

-185 KEEFP
+185 KEEFSN
-190 QAARWGLSASPVNE
+190 AAQWGLSASPATE
-204 ILIERSV
+204 ILIEQSV

-221 MRDAADN
+221 MRDGADN

-238 DPMGIHTGDSITVA
+238 DAMGIHTGDSITVA
-252 PAQTLTDVEF
+252 PAQTLTDVEY
-262 QAMRNAAKK
+262 QNMRDAAKK
-271 IVAKIGV
+271 IVARIGV

-287 ALNPENGDMVV
+287 GLDPRSGEMVV

-327 AVGYH
+327 AVGYR

-338 DITRRTPACFE
+338 DITRKTPASFE

-363 FEKFPENSSR
+363 FEKFPDEDRR
-373 LNSQMKSVGEAMG
+373 LTSQMKSIGEAMG

-404 GWSGFHANGNSP
+404 GWSGFHANDT
-416 YHLMSSEALSDD
+416 EAYAQMPRDTLLDD
-428 LRWGTPDRILKIWQ
+428 LRHGTPDRILKIWQ
-442 ALTNGIST
+442 ALKNGISRD
-450 EKISKITGIDI
+450 EISQVSSVDI
-461 WFLKNLQQ
+461 WFLENLFQ
-469 LIEFEYH
+469 LTEFEAE
-476 IAEEFKQLRTLA
+476 IAADYKSRHTITPQKLLQ
-488 PDTLRSAKRL
+488 AKRM

-507 LTGKRE
+507 LTGRSE
-513 GEIRTLRKKN
+513 TEIRSFRKSSGVQ
-523 AILPS
+523 PS
-528 FKIVDTCAAEFES
+528 YKIVDTCAAEFES
-541 FTPYFY
+541 FTPYYY
-547 STYDKENEAIP
+547 STYDRENESVA
-558 SDNKK
+558 SDKKK
-563 VLILGGG
+563 VIILGGG

-585 HGVLAL
+585 HGILAL
-591 KNLGIEAIMVNCN
+591 KSLGIEAIMINCN

-625 EDVLNVIELE
+625 EDALNVAELE

-655 LEEAGVP
+655 LEKAGVP
-662 IWGTSPDSIDLAED
+662 IWGTAPDSIDLAED
-676 RDRFGTLLES
+676 RDRFGALLDS

-695 TATSIEVAI
+695 TATSIDEALEV
-704 EIGQKIGFPLMVR
+704 GKRIGFPLVVR

-732 LKSLEHYMLHAV
+732 IETLKHYMQHAV
-744 NASEEHPVLLD
+744 SASEEHPVLLD
-755 RFLEDAFEF
+755 RFLEDAYEF

-771 GEQTEICGVLQHIE
+771 GQDTKICGIMQHIE

-798 PPYLLSRDQYED
+798 PPFLLSRDQRED
-810 IKEYTRKLAEALD
+810 IEEYTGMLARALK
-823 VRGLINI
+823 VKGLLNI

-835 YDTLY
+835 FDTLY

-846 RASRTVPFVSKA
+846 RASRTVPFVSKT

-865 IAVNVMAGKSLD
+865 LAVEVMAGKKLD
-877 QLGYKFEVQ
+877 QIGYRFKDQ

-898 FDRFEKADIYLRPE
+898 FDRFSKTDIFLRPE

-923 STFGEAVFKAFQSTG
+923 PKFGEAVFKAFQAAG
-938 ITIPNSGTVFIS
+938 ITIPRTGTVFIS

-958 MFPIAESLFKMG
+958 ALPIAEGLKKFG
-970 YRLVATLGT
+970 YKLVATQGT
-979 ADYIAHRGIPVETVL
+979 ADFIAGRGIAVDTVL
-994 KVSQGRPNVVDD
+994 KIREGRPNVVDD
-1006 IKNGNINLI
+1006 IKNGQIDLI
-1015 INTPLGQRSRRDEYP
+1015 INTPLGQRSRADEYT
-1030 IGWNA
+1030 IGWTA
-1035 IKYRV
+1035 IINKV
-1040 PFITTLSAAETIV
+1040 PFITTLSAAEAIV

-1058 QNKKPFAYKCLQ
+1058 KNSEPIHYKCLQ
-1070 DYYKT
+1070 DYYL
-1075 VKSQD
+1075 S

>member
-1 MPKRKDLKRILVIGS
+1 MPKRKDIKRILVIGS

-70 NAETVAKIIEIERPD
+70 NAEAVTQIIDQERPD

-97 NLAVELSESGIL
+97 NLAVELAENGTL
-109 EQQGV
+109 EEYGV
-114 ELIGAKLETIKVAED
+114 ELIGANLETIKLAED
-129 RHLFRNAMQDIGLNV
+129 RELFRNAMREIGLNV
-144 PRGSCVYTLEDAE
+144 PPGGCVHTLEEARALCRD
-157 TQAGAIGFPLIIRP
+157 IGFPLIIRP

-185 KEEFP
+185 KEEFDK
-190 QAARWGLSASPVNE
+190 AAQWGLSASPVSE
-204 ILIERSV
+204 ILMEQSV

-221 MRDAADN
+221 MRDGADN

-252 PAQTLTDVEF
+252 PAQTLTDVEY
-262 QAMRNAAKK
+262 QNMRDAAKL
-271 IVAKIGV
+271 IVARIGV

-287 ALNPENGDMVV
+287 ALNPATGEMIVV
-298 IEMNP
+298 EMNP

-327 AVGYH
+327 AVGYR

-338 DITRRTPACFE
+338 DITRKTPASFE

-363 FEKFPENSSR
+363 FEKFPDEDPR
-373 LNSQMKSVGEAMG
+373 LTSQMKSIGEAMG

-404 GWSGFHANGNSP
+404 GWSGFHANDTDCYDQMP
-416 YHLMSSEALSDD
+416 RDVLLDD
-428 LRWGTPDRILKIWQ
+428 LRSGTPDRILKIWQ
-442 ALTNGIST
+442 ALKSGIPRT
-450 EKISKITGIDI
+450 EISQITGIDL
-461 WFLKNLQQ
+461 WFIENLYQ
-469 LIEFEYH
+469 LTEFETE
-476 IAEEFKQLRTLA
+476 IVAEYKKRNTISPKTLV
-488 PDTLRSAKRL
+488 RAKRL
-498 GFSDKHLAL
+498 GFCDKHLAL
-507 LTGKRE
+507 LTGKSE
-513 GEIRTLRKKN
+513 GEIRSFRK
-523 AILPS
+523 AHSVRPS
-528 FKIVDTCAAEFES
+528 YKIVDTCAAEFES
-541 FTPYFY
+541 FTPYYY
-547 STYDKENEAIP
+547 STYDQENESIP
-558 SDNKK
+558 SQRKK
-563 VLILGGG
+563 VIILGGG

-591 KNLGIEAIMVNCN
+591 KSLGIEAIMINCN

-625 EDVLNVIELE
+625 EDVLSVVELE

-644 GGQTPLKLALA
+644 GGQTPLKLALP
-655 LEEAGVP
+655 LEKAGVP

-676 RDRFGTLLES
+676 RDRFGALLDS

-695 TATSIEVAI
+695 TATSIDGALEV
-704 EIGQKIGFPLMVR
+704 GKRIGFPLVVR

-732 LKSLEHYMLHAV
+732 LESLKHYMQHAV
-744 NASEEHPVLLD
+744 TASAEHPVLLD
-755 RFLEDAFEF
+755 RFLEDAYEF

-771 GEQTEICGVLQHIE
+771 GQQTEICGIMQHIE

-798 PPYLLSRDQYED
+798 PPFLLSRDQHED
-810 IKEYTRKLAEALD
+810 IREYTRTLAGALN
-823 VRGLINI
+823 VKGLLNI
-830 QFAIM
+830 QFAVM
-835 YDTLY
+835 FDTLY

-846 RASRTVPFVSKA
+846 RASRTVPFVSKT

-865 IAVNVMAGKSLD
+865 MAVEVMAGKKLD
-877 QLGYKFEVQ
+877 QLDFNLKDQ

-898 FDRFEKADIYLRPE
+898 FDRFGQTDIFLRPE

-923 STFGEAVFKAFQSTG
+923 PKFGEAVFKAFQAAG
-938 ITIPNSGTVFIS
+938 ITIPKAGTVFLS

-958 MFPIAESLFKMG
+958 VLPIAEGLRKFG
-970 YRLVATLGT
+970 YKLVATQGT
-979 ADYIAHRGIPVETVL
+979 AEYLSNRGIAVKTIL
-994 KVSQGRPNVVDD
+994 KIREGRPNVVDD
-1006 IKNGNINLI
+1006 IKNGQIDLI
-1015 INTPLGQRSRRDEYP
+1015 INTPLGQRSRTDEYA
-1030 IGWNA
+1030 IGWTA
-1035 IKYRV
+1035 ITNRV
-1040 PFITTLSAAETIV
+1040 PFITTLSAAEAVV

-1058 QNKKPFAYKCLQ
+1058 HNNEPVHYKCLQ
-1070 DYYKT
+1070 DYYR
-1075 VKSQD
+1075 S

>member
-1 MPKRKDLKRILVIGS
+1 MPKRKDIKRILVIGS

-70 NAETVAKIIEIERPD
+70 HAEAVAKIIEMERPD

-97 NLAVELSESGIL
+97 NLAVELAENGTL
-109 EQQGV
+109 EEFGV
-114 ELIGAKLETIKVAED
+114 ELIGARLETIQLAED
-129 RHLFRNAMQDIGLNV
+129 RELFRKAMVEIGLEV
-144 PRGSCVYTLEDAE
+144 PDGGCVHTIEEARDLCRD
-157 TQAGAIGFPLIIRP
+157 IGFPLIIRP

-185 KEEFP
+185 KEEFDE
-190 QAARWGLSASPVNE
+190 AAKWGLSASPVTQ
-204 ILIERSV
+204 ILIEQSV

-252 PAQTLTDVEF
+252 PAQTLTDVEY
-262 QAMRNAAKK
+262 QNMRDAAKK
-271 IVAKIGV
+271 IVARIGV

-287 ALNPENGDMVV
+287 ALDPATGDMLVV
-298 IEMNP
+298 EMNP

-338 DITRRTPACFE
+338 DITRQTPACFE

-363 FEKFPENSSR
+363 FEKFPDEDPR
-373 LNSQMKSVGEAMG
+373 LTSQMKSIGEAMG

-404 GWSGFHANGNSP
+404 GWSGFHANNGNG
-416 YHLMSSEALSDD
+416 YNQMSRDALLDD
-428 LRWGTPDRILKIWQ
+428 IRFGTPDRILKLWQ
-442 ALTNGIST
+442 ALKLGISR
-450 EKISKITGIDI
+450 EEISETSGIDM
-461 WFLKNLQQ
+461 WFLENLHQ
-469 LIEFEYH
+469 LSEFEDG
-476 IAEEFKQLRTLA
+476 IIDEFKTRNTITPPTLYQ
-488 PDTLRSAKRL
+488 AKRL

-507 LTGKRE
+507 LAGKSE
-513 GEIRTLRKKN
+513 AEIRSIRK
-523 AILPS
+523 AGGIQPS
-528 FKIVDTCAAEFES
+528 YKIVDTCAAEFDS
-541 FTPYFY
+541 FTPYYY
-547 STYDKENEAIP
+547 STYDPENESIP
-558 SDNKK
+558 SDRKK
-563 VLILGGG
+563 VIILGGG

-585 HGVLAL
+585 HGILAL
-591 KNLGIEAIMVNCN
+591 KSLGIEAIMINCN

-625 EDVLNVIELE
+625 EDVLNVAELE

-655 LEEAGVP
+655 LEKAGVP

-676 RDRFGTLLES
+676 RDRFGALLDS

-695 TATSIEVAI
+695 TANSIDGALEV
-704 EIGQKIGFPLMVR
+704 GKRIGFPLVVR

-732 LKSLEHYMLHAV
+732 LESLQHYMQHAV
-744 NASEEHPVLLD
+744 SASEEHPVLLD
-755 RFLEDAFEF
+755 RFLEDAYEF

-771 GEQTEICGVLQHIE
+771 GQDAEICGIMQHIE

-798 PPYLLSRDQYED
+798 PPFLLSRDQQED
-810 IKEYTRKLAEALD
+810 IKDYTRLLARSLK
-823 VRGLINI
+823 VKGLINI

-835 YDTLY
+835 FDTLY

-846 RASRTVPFVSKA
+846 RASRTVPFVSKT

-865 IAVNVMAGKSLD
+865 LAVEVMAGKRLD
-877 QLGYKFEVQ
+877 QLDYKYKDQ
-886 LPYVAVKESVFP
+886 PPYVAVKESVFP
-898 FDRFEKADIYLRPE
+898 FDRFGKTDIFLRPE

-923 STFGEAVFKAFQSTG
+923 PKFGEAVFKAFQSAG
-938 ITIPNSGTVFIS
+938 VTIPEAGTVFIS

-958 MFPIAESLFKMG
+958 ALPIAEGLIKFG
-970 YRLVATLGT
+970 YQLVATKGT
-979 ADYIAHRGIPVETVL
+979 AEYIADRGLAVKTVI
-994 KVSQGRPNVVDD
+994 KIREGRPNVADD
-1006 IKNGNINLI
+1006 IKNGQIDMI
-1015 INTPLGQRSRRDEYP
+1015 INTPLGQRARADEYT
-1030 IGWNA
+1030 IGWTA
-1035 IKYRV
+1035 IINKV
-1040 PFITTLSAAETIV
+1040 PFITTLSAAEAIV

-1058 QNKKPFAYKCLQ
+1058 HNNQTTHYKCLQ
-1070 DYYKT
+1070 DYYR
-1075 VKSQD
+1075 S

>member
-1 MPKRKDLKRILVIGS
+1 MPKRKDIKRILVIGS

-70 NAETVAKIIEIERPD
+70 KAEAVARIIAQERPD

-97 NLAVELSESGIL
+97 NLAVELAENGTL
-109 EQQGV
+109 EEFGV
-114 ELIGAKLETIKVAED
+114 ELIGASIETIKLAED
-129 RHLFRNAMQDIGLNV
+129 RELFRNAMKEIGLNV
-144 PRGSCVYTLEDAE
+144 PEGGCVRTVEEA
-157 TQAGAIGFPLIIRP
+157 QALCREIGFPLIIRP

-185 KEEFP
+185 KEEFA
-190 QAARWGLSASPVNE
+190 QAAQWGLSASPVHE
-204 ILIERSV
+204 ILIEQSV

-221 MRDAADN
+221 MRDGADN

-252 PAQTLTDVEF
+252 PAQTLTDVEY
-262 QAMRNAAKK
+262 QNMRDAAKK
-271 IVAKIGV
+271 IVARIGV

-287 ALNPENGDMVV
+287 ALNPQTGEMVV

-327 AVGYH
+327 AVGYR

-338 DITRRTPACFE
+338 DITRKTPASFE

-363 FEKFPENSSR
+363 FEKFPDEDRR
-373 LNSQMKSVGEAMG
+373 LTSQMKSIGEAMG

-404 GWSGFHANGNSP
+404 GWSGFHANDTDAYAQTSR
-416 YHLMSSEALSDD
+416 EALLDD

-442 ALTNGIST
+442 ALKNGISRD
-450 EKISKITGIDI
+450 EISQISGIDI
-461 WFLKNLQQ
+461 WFLENLHQ
-469 LIEFEYH
+469 LTEFEAE
-476 IAEEFKQLRTLA
+476 IAAEYKKRNIISAPTLM
-488 PDTLRSAKRL
+488 RAKRM

-507 LTGKRE
+507 LTGKSQA
-513 GEIRTLRKKN
+513 EIRSFRK
-523 AILPS
+523 ASGVQPS
-528 FKIVDTCAAEFES
+528 YKIVDTCAAEFES
-541 FTPYFY
+541 FTPYYY
-547 STYDKENEAIP
+547 STYDRQNESKATEK
-558 SDNKK
+558 KK
-563 VLILGGG
+563 VIILGGG

-585 HGVLAL
+585 HGILAL
-591 KNLGIEAIMVNCN
+591 KSLGIEAIMINCN

-625 EDVLNVIELE
+625 EDVLNVAELE

-655 LEEAGVP
+655 LEKAGVP
-662 IWGTSPDSIDLAED
+662 VWGTSPDSIDLAED
-676 RDRFGTLLES
+676 RDRFGALLDS

-695 TATSIEVAI
+695 TATSIDEALEV
-704 EIGQKIGFPLMVR
+704 GKRIGFPLVVR

-732 LKSLEHYMLHAV
+732 IESLKHYMLNAV
-744 NASEEHPVLLD
+744 TASEEHPVLLD
-755 RFLEDAFEF
+755 RFLEDAYEF

-771 GEQTEICGVLQHIE
+771 GRQTEICGIMQHIE

-798 PPYLLSRDQYED
+798 PPFLLSRDQAED
-810 IKEYTRKLAEALD
+810 IREYTQIMAKALK
-823 VRGLINI
+823 VKGLINI

-835 YDTLY
+835 FDTIY
-840 VIEVNP
+840 VLEVNP

-865 IAVNVMAGKSLD
+865 AAVEVMAGKSLD
-877 QLGYKFEVQ
+877 QLDYRFGKQ

-898 FDRFEKADIYLRPE
+898 FDRFGKTDIFLRPE

-923 STFGEAVFKAFQSTG
+923 PKFGEAVFKAFQAAG
-938 ITIPNSGTVFIS
+938 ITIPREGTVFLS
-950 VNDNDKAR
+950 VNDNDKTR
-958 MFPIAESLFKMG
+958 TLPIAEGLRKFG
-970 YRLVATLGT
+970 YNIVATQGT
-979 ADYIAHRGIPVETVL
+979 ADFLSSRGIPVKSVL
-994 KVSQGRPNVVDD
+994 KIREGRPNVADA
-1006 IKNGNINLI
+1006 IKNGQIDLI
-1015 INTPLGQRSRRDEYP
+1015 INTPLGHRSRVDEYT
-1030 IGWNA
+1030 IGWTA
-1035 IKYRV
+1035 IINRV
-1040 PFITTLSAAETIV
+1040 PFITTLSAAEAIV

-1058 QNKKPFAYKCLQ
+1058 KNSEPIHYKCLQ
-1070 DYYKT
+1070 DYYLR
-1075 VKSQD
+1075 

>member
-31 TQACKALREE
+31 TQACRALREE

-70 NAETVAKIIEIERPD
+70 HAQAVAKIIEIERPD

-97 NLAVELSESGIL
+97 NLAVELAENGTL
-109 EQQGV
+109 EEYGV
-114 ELIGAKLETIKVAED
+114 ELIGARLETIQLAED
-129 RHLFRNAMQDIGLNV
+129 RELFRNAMHEIGLNV
-144 PRGSCVYTLEDAE
+144 PNGGCVHTIEEARDLCRD
-157 TQAGAIGFPLIIRP
+157 IGFPLIIRP

-185 KEEFP
+185 KEEFDE
-190 QAARWGLSASPVNE
+190 AAKLGLSASPVTE
-204 ILIERSV
+204 ILIEQSV
-211 LGWKEYELEV
+211 LGGKEYELEV

-252 PAQTLTDVEF
+252 PAQTLTDVEY
-262 QAMRNAAKK
+262 QNMRDAAKK
-271 IVAKIGV
+271 IVARVGV

-287 ALNPENGDMVV
+287 ALDPATGEMVV
-298 IEMNP
+298 VEMNP

-327 AVGYH
+327 AAGYH

-338 DITRRTPACFE
+338 DITRQTPACFE

-363 FEKFPENSSR
+363 FEKFPDEDPR
-373 LNSQMKSVGEAMG
+373 LTSQMKSIGEAMG

-404 GWSGFHANGNSP
+404 GWSGFHANNNGYGN
-416 YHLMSSEALSDD
+416 MSRDALLDD
-428 LRWGTPDRILKIWQ
+428 IRHGTPDRILKLWQ
-442 ALTNGIST
+442 ALKLGVSR
-450 EKISKITGIDI
+450 EEISKTSGIDL
-461 WFLKNLQQ
+461 WFLENLHQ
-469 LIEFEYH
+469 LSVFEDS
-476 IAEEFKQLRTLA
+476 IVAEFKARNTVTPRTLHQ
-488 PDTLRSAKRL
+488 AKRL

-507 LTGKRE
+507 LTGKSE
-513 GEIRTLRKKN
+513 AEIRSFRK
-523 AILPS
+523 AGSIQPS

-541 FTPYFY
+541 FTPYYY
-547 STYDKENEAIP
+547 STYDFENESFP
-558 SDNKK
+558 SDKKK
-563 VLILGGG
+563 VIILGGG

-585 HGVLAL
+585 HGILAL
-591 KNLGIEAIMVNCN
+591 KALGIEAIMINCN

-625 EDVLNVIELE
+625 EDVLNVAELE

-655 LEEAGVP
+655 LEKAGVP

-676 RDRFGTLLES
+676 RDRFGALLDS

-695 TATSIEVAI
+695 TATSIDEALAV
-704 EIGQKIGFPLMVR
+704 GKRIGFPLVVR

-732 LKSLEHYMLHAV
+732 LESLQHYMQHAV
-744 NASEEHPVLLD
+744 SASAEHPVLLD
-755 RFLEDAFEF
+755 RFLEDAYEF

-771 GEQTEICGVLQHIE
+771 GQDAEICGIMQHIE

-798 PPYLLSRDQYED
+798 PPFLLSRDQNED
-810 IKEYTRKLAEALD
+810 IREYTRMLARSLK
-823 VRGLINI
+823 VKGLINI

-835 YDTLY
+835 FDTLY

-846 RASRTVPFVSKA
+846 RASRTVPFVSKT

-865 IAVNVMAGKSLD
+865 LAVEIMAGKRLD
-877 QLGYKFEVQ
+877 QLDYTFKDQ
-886 LPYVAVKESVFP
+886 QPYVAVKESVFP
-898 FDRFEKADIYLRPE
+898 FDRFGKTDIFLRPE

-923 STFGEAVFKAFQSTG
+923 PKFGEAVFKAFQAAG
-938 ITIPNSGTVFIS
+938 VTIPEAGTVFLS

-958 MFPIAESLFKMG
+958 VLPIAEGLIKFG
-970 YRLVATLGT
+970 YQLVATRGT
-979 ADYIAHRGIPVETVL
+979 AEYIAERGLAVKTVM
-994 KVSQGRPNVVDD
+994 KIREGRPNVADD
-1006 IKNGNINLI
+1006 IKNGQIDMI
-1015 INTPLGQRSRRDEYP
+1015 INTPLGQRSRADEYT
-1030 IGWNA
+1030 IGWTA
-1035 IKYRV
+1035 IINKV
-1040 PFITTLSAAETIV
+1040 PFITTLSAAEAIV

-1058 QNKKPFAYKCLQ
+1058 RNNQTTHYKCLQ
-1070 DYYKT
+1070 DYY
-1075 VKSQD
+1075 SS

>member
-1 MPKRKDLKRILVIGS
+1 
-16 GPIVIGQACEFDYSG
+16 
-31 TQACKALREE
+31 
-41 GFIVILINS
+41 
-50 NPATIMTDP
+50 
-59 EFSDRTYIEPL
+59 
-70 NAETVAKIIEIERPD
+70 
-85 ALLPTLGGQTSL
+85 
-97 NLAVELSESGIL
+97 
-109 EQQGV
+109 
-114 ELIGAKLETIKVAED
+114 
-129 RHLFRNAMQDIGLNV
+129 
-144 PRGSCVYTLEDAE
+144 
-157 TQAGAIGFPLIIRP
+157 
-171 AFTLGGIGGSVVYN
+171 
-185 KEEFP
+185 
-190 QAARWGLSASPVNE
+190 
-204 ILIERSV
+204 V

-228 FVIVCSIENF
+228 FVVVCSIENF

-262 QAMRNAAKK
+262 QAMRDAAKK

-287 ALNPENGDMVV
+287 ALNPETGEMVV

-332 LHEIPN
+332 LDEIPN
-338 DITRRTPACFE
+338 DITRKTPACFE

-363 FEKFPENSSR
+363 FEKFPANDNR
-373 LNSQMKSVGEAMG
+373 LTSQMKSIGEAMG

-392 EALNK
+392 EAINK

-404 GWSGFHANGNSP
+404 GWFGFHANGNNP
-416 YHLMSSEALSDD
+416 YQQMTREELLDD
-428 LRWGTPDRILKIWQ
+428 LRFGTPDRIMKIWQ
-442 ALTNGIST
+442 ALTTGVSPEEISQ
-450 EKISKITGIDI
+450 ITGIDI
-461 WFLKNLQQ
+461 WFLENL
-469 LIEFEYH
+469 
-476 IAEEFKQLRTLA
+476 KQLVAFESKIVAESKEQNSISTETLQ
-488 PDTLRSAKRL
+488 RAKRL

-507 LTGKRE
+507 LTEKE
-513 GEIRTLRKKN
+513 EHEIRSLRKEN
-523 AILPS
+523 EMRPS

-541 FTPYFY
+541 FTPYYY
-547 STYDKENEAIP
+547 STYDQENESIP
-558 SDNKK
+558 SNKK
-563 VLILGGG
+563 KVIILGGG

-585 HGVLAL
+585 HGILAL
-591 KNLGIEAIMVNCN
+591 KKLGIEAIMINCN

-625 EDVLNVIELE
+625 EDVLDVVELE

-644 GGQTPLKLALA
+644 GGQTPLKLALP
-655 LEEAGVP
+655 LEKAGVP

-676 RDRFGTLLES
+676 RDRFGTLLDS

-695 TATSIEVAI
+695 TATSIDEAI
-704 EIGQKIGFPLMVR
+704 DVGKRIGFPLIVR

-732 LKSLEHYMLHAV
+732 IASLEHYMRHAV
-744 NASEEHPVLLD
+744 SASEEHPVLID
-755 RFLEDAFEF
+755 RFLEDAYEF

-771 GEQTEICGVLQHIE
+771 GSRTEICGIMQHIE

-798 PPYLLSRDQYED
+798 PAYLLSREQNED
-810 IKEYTRKLAEALD
+810 IKVYTRLLAEALN

-830 QFAIM
+830 QFAILF
-835 YDTLY
+835 DTLY
-840 VIEVNP
+840 VLEVNP

-865 IAVNVMAGKSLD
+865 MAVEVMAGKKID
-877 QLGYKFEVQ
+877 QLGHSFKEH

-898 FDRFEKADIYLRPE
+898 FDRFDKADIFLRPE
-912 MRSTGEVMGIA
+912 MRSTGEAMGIA
-923 STFGEAVFKAFQSTG
+923 STFGEAVMKAFQATG
-938 ITIPNSGTVFIS
+938 IIVPKSGTVFLS

-958 MFPIAESLFKMG
+958 ILPIAESLKKLG
-970 YRLVATLGT
+970 YHLVATRGT
-979 ADYIAHRGIPVETVL
+979 AEHISNRGIPVKQVMKASE
-994 KVSQGRPNVVDD
+994 GRPNVVDD
-1006 IKNGNINLI
+1006 IKNGNINMI
-1015 INTPLGQRSRRDEYP
+1015 INTPLGRRARVDEYS
-1030 IGWNA
+1030 IGWTA

-1040 PFITTLSAAETIV
+1040 PFITTLSAAEAIV
-1053 RGLKA
+1053 RGLRA
-1058 QNKKPFAYKCLQ
+1058 NKLKQIEYNCLQ
-1070 DYYKT
+1070 EYYKM
-1075 VKSQD
+1075 

>member
-1 MPKRKDLKRILVIGS
+1 MPKRKDIKRILVIGS

-70 NAETVAKIIEIERPD
+70 HADAVAAIIDKERPD

-97 NLAVELSESGIL
+97 NLAVELAEKGIL
-109 EQQGV
+109 EEYGV
-114 ELIGAKLETIKVAED
+114 ELIGARLETIQLAED
-129 RHLFRNAMQDIGLNV
+129 RELFRNAMREIGMEV
-144 PRGSCVYTLEDAE
+144 PEGGCVRTLEEAVDLSE
-157 TQAGAIGFPLIIRP
+157 DIGFPLIIRP

-185 KEEFP
+185 REEFK
-190 QAARWGLSASPVNE
+190 QAAQWGLKASPVSE
-204 ILIERSV
+204 ILIEQSV

-238 DPMGIHTGDSITVA
+238 DAMGVHTGDSITVA

-262 QAMRNAAKK
+262 QAMRDAAKK
-271 IVAKIGV
+271 IVARVGV

-287 ALNPENGDMVV
+287 ALNPETGEMVV

-327 AVGYH
+327 AAGYH
-332 LHEIPN
+332 LDEIPN
-338 DITRRTPACFE
+338 DITRKTPASFE

-363 FEKFPENSSR
+363 YEKFPGNDYR
-373 LNSQMKSVGEAMG
+373 LTSQMKSIGEAMG

-404 GWSGFHANGNSP
+404 GWSGFHAIGTNG
-416 YHLMSSEALSDD
+416 YGLMSREALLDD

-442 ALTNGIST
+442 ALSTGITPEEVST
-450 EKISKITGIDI
+450 YSGIDI
-461 WFLKNLQQ
+461 WFLENLNQ
-469 LIEFEYH
+469 LVAFEGVIRTEFEAH
-476 IAEEFKQLRTLA
+476 KALGAETWRQ
-488 PDTLRSAKRL
+488 AKRF
-498 GFSDKHLAL
+498 GFSDKHIGL
-507 LTGKRE
+507 LTDNDE
-513 GEIRTLRKKN
+513 TAIRRLRKEN
-523 AILPS
+523 GILPAY
-528 FKIVDTCAAEFES
+528 KIVDTCAAEFES
-541 FTPYFY
+541 YTPYYY
-547 STYDKENEAIP
+547 SSYDLENESQP
-558 SDNKK
+558 TSNRK
-563 VLILGGG
+563 VIILGGG

-585 HGVLAL
+585 HGILAL
-591 KNLGIEAIMVNCN
+591 RELGIEAIMINCN

-625 EDVLNVIELE
+625 EDVLDVIELE
-635 KPDGVIIQF
+635 KPDGIITQF
-644 GGQTPLKLALA
+644 GGQTPLKLALD
-655 LEEAGVP
+655 LEKAGAP
-662 IWGTSPDSIDLAED
+662 FWGTSPDSIDLAED
-676 RDRFGTLLES
+676 RDRFGALLDS
-686 LDIPHPQYG
+686 MDIPHPQYG
-695 TATSIEVAI
+695 TATSIEEAV
-704 EIGQKIGFPLMVR
+704 EVGNRIGFPLMVR

-732 LKSLEHYMLHAV
+732 AGALEHYMRHAV
-744 NASEEHPVLLD
+744 SASEEHPVLLD
-755 RFLEDAFEF
+755 RFLEDAYEF
-764 DVDAISD
+764 DVDAICD
-771 GEQTEICGVLQHIE
+771 GERAEICGIMQHIE

-798 PPYLLSRDQYED
+798 PPYLLSRDQRED
-810 IKEYTRKLAEALD
+810 IHEYTEALAKALN
-823 VRGLINI
+823 VKGLINI
-830 QFAIM
+830 QFAILF
-835 YDTLY
+835 DTLY

-865 IAVNVMAGKSLD
+865 AAVEVMAGKSLD
-877 QLGYKFEVQ
+877 QLGYKFKTD

-898 FDRFEKADIYLRPE
+898 FDRFDKADIYLRPE

-923 STFGEAVFKAFQSTG
+923 TTFGQAVMKAFQATG
-938 ITIPNSGTVFIS
+938 ITVPPNGTVFLS

-958 MFPIAESLFKMG
+958 IVPIAEALHKLG
-970 YRLVATLGT
+970 YHLVATKGT
-979 ADYIAHRGIPVETVL
+979 SEFLSGRGIPSKSVI
-994 KVSQGRPNVVDD
+994 KVSEGRPHVVDD
-1006 IKNGNINLI
+1006 IVNGSIDLI
-1015 INTPLGQRSRRDEYP
+1015 INTPLGQKARQDEYA
-1030 IGWNA
+1030 IGWAA
-1035 IKYRV
+1035 IKHQV
-1040 PFITTLSAAETIV
+1040 PFITTLSAAEAIV
-1053 RGLKA
+1053 RGLRTGH
-1058 QNKKPFAYKCLQ
+1058 KKSPGYKCLQ
-1070 DYYKT
+1070 EFYLE
-1075 VKSQD
+1075 